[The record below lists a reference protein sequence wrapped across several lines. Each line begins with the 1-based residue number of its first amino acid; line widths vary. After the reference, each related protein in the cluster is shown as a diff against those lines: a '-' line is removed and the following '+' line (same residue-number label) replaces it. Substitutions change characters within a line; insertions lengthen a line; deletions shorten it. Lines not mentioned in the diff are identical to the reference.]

1 MSDESDRDENQS
13 NIKFSIGIGGDSH
26 DHDHLGHDHHS
37 HGLDIETPPLQ
48 FMTLGQKIGI
58 VVVVLF
64 IVAFALFKIAPGLF
78 GVE

>member
-13 NIKFSIGIGGDSH
+13 NIKFSIGIGGDSY
-26 DHDHLGHDHHS
+26 DHLGHGHHS

-78 GVE
+78 GME